1 MMLGTFSTGEPQVVG
16 NLFTW
21 GNNNRGQ
28 LGNNTLDN
36 PKSSP
41 TQIGS
46 ATWRKV
52 GAGSLSEGG
61 SSGINTDGNIF
72 VWGRGVNGAIGN
84 GASLNV
90 SSPVQI
96 GSLTT
101 WAESGSGTYSTIA
114 VTTDEK
120 MYVWGLNQNGLFGST
135 TPTGNGA
142 NRLTPLQVHSD
153 KNWANAFTAR
163 STTFAVTTSGQL
175 WTWGI
180 NSGGLLGQNIRSSE
194 KAAGSSPV
202 QVGTLTDW
210 VRVVSGES
218 HGVGIKTNGH
228 MYTWGGNN
236 QGQLGTNTGATY
248 RSSPIQVGYKVWSQ
262 ASAGSV
268 HTMAIE
274 NGRLWAWGDD
284 GDGRLGLNT
293 NNIAQ
298 SSPVQVGALTSW
310 TKVSCG
316 SKVCY
321 ALKEDGT
328 LWAWGDNQNGQVGNG
343 LGGDGGHGPV
353 SSPVQI
359 GSLTTWADVVAGQ
372 EFGLAIKST

>member
-101 WAESGSGTYSTIA
+101 WAESVSGTYSTMA

-120 MYVWGLNQNGLFGST
+120 MYVWGLNQNGSFGST

-153 KNWANAFTAR
+153 KNWANLHIGR
-163 STTFAVTTSGQL
+163 SSVFAVTTSGQL
-175 WTWGI
+175 WSWGI
-180 NSGGLLGQNIRSSE
+180 NSSGILGVGDTYGARN
-194 KAAGSSPV
+194 AASSPV
-202 QVGTLTDW
+202 QVG
-210 VRVVSGES
+210 SGTSWLRASCGEDS
-218 HGVGIKTNGH
+218 AIAIQTNG
-228 MYTWGGNN
+228 TVWAWGSPNNGALGNN
-236 QGQLGTNTGATY
+236 TSVGLQVN
-248 RSSPIQVGYKVWSQ
+248 PIQVPIYYVAK
-262 ASAGSV
+262 
-268 HTMAIE
+268 H
-274 NGRLWAWGDD
+274 
-284 GDGRLGLNT
+284 
-293 NNIAQ
+293 
-298 SSPVQVGALTSW
+298 
-310 TKVSCG
+310 SCG
-316 SKVCY
+316 TYHTHVIKD
-321 ALKEDGT
+321 DGT
-328 LWAWGDNQNGQVGNG
+328 L
-343 LGGDGGHGPV
+343 
-353 SSPVQI
+353 
-359 GSLTTWADVVAGQ
+359 
-372 EFGLAIKST
+372 